1 MNPGLSLPT
10 LLAAAIFGR
19 NQPTRGL
26 HPQQRIGTY
35 KQHGRKPYRNY
46 SLRHH
51 PANRAPIS
59 MKERDRLAYYIPK
72 NPILRGEKVEA

>member
-1 MNPGLSLPT
+1 MNPGLLEQLHSAL
-10 LLAAAIFGR
+10 FGGITAR
-19 NQPTRGL
+19 RGL
-26 HPQQRIGTY
+26 HPQQRIGKY